1 MNNIK
6 SNIMKLLAV
15 IAVPAL
21 MAGCEALGLDYQDS
35 YDFDYSAGLA
45 NNKVEMSTYDWIASR
60 SDIFSLLKEAID
72 YADMQAEFQQQHMT
86 YLLPTDKAFNSET
99 ESDKSYFQQHQLSY
113 IDQATGDTVSYA
125 PISMT
130 AYPKEQVREFLL
142 YHIVKGEYTFTNI
155 PAEPTWFATCATAD
169 TAYVNMYLLKDR
181 NPNIVFNN
189 FDGHYK
195 SSIKP
200 RTSNMY
206 STVSQSFMHVID
218 SWLDRPHRD
227 QINLDNIKQE

>member
-1 MNNIK
+1 MKRNIIAK
-6 SNIMKLLAV
+6 LFILLTTPVIMAS
-15 IAVPAL
+15 
-21 MAGCEALGLDYQDS
+21 CEVFGLQYQDS
-35 YDFDYSAGLA
+35 YDFDYSVGIA

-72 YADMQAEFQQQHMT
+72 YAGMEQEFKQMNMT
-86 YLLPTDKAFNSET
+86 YILPTNTAFNSDNS
-99 ESDKSYFQQHQLSY
+99 SDRSYFQQHQITY
-113 IDQATGDTVSYA
+113 IDETSGDTVTYA

-142 YHIVKGEYTFTNI
+142 YHIVKGEYTFTNL

-195 SSIKP
+195 TGIKP
-200 RTSNMY
+200 RTANMY
-206 STVSQSFMHVID
+206 STVSKSYMHVLD
-218 SWLDRPHRD
+218 SWLDRPTKN
-227 QINLDNIKQE
+227 QIHLNN